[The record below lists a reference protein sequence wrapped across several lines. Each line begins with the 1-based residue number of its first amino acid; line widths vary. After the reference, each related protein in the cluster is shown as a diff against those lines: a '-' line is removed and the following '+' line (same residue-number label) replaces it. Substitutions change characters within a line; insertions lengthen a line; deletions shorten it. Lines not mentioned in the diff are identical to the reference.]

1 MNAAIP
7 SFPEPIYQTHDPL
20 KIQIAAPVTLHMKFI
35 DKVRVLIS
43 PRGPAFPGYSQP
55 FGRKQ

>member
-20 KIQIAAPVTLHMKFI
+20 RKF
-35 DKVRVLIS
+35 RLL
-43 PRGPAFPGYSQP
+43 RQ
-55 FGRKQ
+55 